1 VVVALNMFDELQD
14 SGAKLDYDSLGR
26 MLGVPM
32 VPVEA
37 RNNRGIEALLDTV
50 IDVFENRDERVRHI
64 HINMGP
70 VIDEGLRKLNGDMSA
85 FRDELPKNFP
95 PRYYAMRYSR
105 ATGRPKRASAAA
117 SVTGC
122 GPKSATAR
130 PGASPGS
137 WARMSKRPSP
147 TRNTDSSRVR

>member
-1 VVVALNMFDELQD
+1 MRHHLATKTPDVVINSVVASNLERNLYLTTELIDINPRMVVALNMFDELQD

-70 VIDEGLRKLNGDMSA
+70 VIDEGCANST
-85 FRDELPKNFP
+85 
-95 PRYYAMRYSR
+95 
-105 ATGRPKRASAAA
+105 AT
-117 SVTGC
+117 
-122 GPKSATAR
+122 
-130 PGASPGS
+130 
-137 WARMSKRPSP
+137 
-147 TRNTDSSRVR
+147 